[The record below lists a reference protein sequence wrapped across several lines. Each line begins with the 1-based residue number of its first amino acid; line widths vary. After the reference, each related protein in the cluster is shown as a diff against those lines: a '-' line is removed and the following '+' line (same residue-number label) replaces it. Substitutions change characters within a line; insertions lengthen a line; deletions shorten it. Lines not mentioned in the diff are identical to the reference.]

1 MVPQFGGV
9 ARSKREALVTNALL
23 SGTIPDM
30 RTLLILGIVCGSMSH
45 APAGEL
51 EGGVAAVDIT
61 PTKWP
66 LHLRGSFRP
75 QLATSAHDPLMSRA
89 LVLGDGE
96 TRLAL
101 VVVDSCMVDRDLLD
115 RAKAR
120 AAKASGIPAD
130 KMLISSTHT
139 HSAPFA
145 NASNGTPEELAYQAQ
160 LENGIASSIV
170 VAAMSPQAVSV
181 ATGGSPLSEEVFNR
195 RWFLE
200 EGTMPTNPF
209 GETTDKVKMNP
220 GSKHLVKPAGPTDPE
235 VSVLAVKDRRGK
247 PLSLYANYS
256 LHYVGNTGGEVSA
269 DYFGEFASLIRT
281 RLRASESFVGMLSNG
296 TSGDINNINFR
307 RRRPPRQPFEQI
319 KVVASKTAD
328 AAYRALEGVDYQKRL
343 DLGMV
348 ERELTLRVRVPT
360 EAQIA
365 HARDVLRREE
375 VGEKIVPGLAPIYA
389 RRMMSQAKLGAM
401 LKVPVQAVRIGDLA
415 ICAIPFE
422 TLVEI
427 GLELKERS
435 PFADTFTVSLAN
447 GGFGYLPTPK
457 QHSYGGYETWL
468 CTNKVEKESSEI
480 IVKNL
485 LEMLAELKGE

>member
-1 MVPQFGGV
+1 
-9 ARSKREALVTNALL
+9 
-23 SGTIPDM
+23 M
-30 RTLLILGIVCGSMSH
+30 RTLVLFGIVLGFIS
-45 APAGEL
+45 PVDAGEL
-51 EGGVAAVDIT
+51 KGGVAAVDIT
-61 PTKWP
+61 PTEWP

-75 QLATSAHDPLMSRA
+75 QLATSAHDPLLSRA

-101 VVVDSCMVDRDLLD
+101 VVVDSCMVDRELLD

-120 AAKASGIPAD
+120 AAKDSGIPVD
-130 KMLISSTHT
+130 HMLISSTHT

-145 NASNGTPEELAYQAQ
+145 NASNGTAQELAYQAR
-160 LENGIASSIV
+160 LETGIASSIV
-170 VAAMSPQAVSV
+170 VAAASPQAVSV
-181 ATGGSPLSEEVFNR
+181 ATGGSPLAEEVFNR

-200 EGTMPTNPF
+200 EGKMPANPF

-220 GSKHLVKPAGPTDPE
+220 GRTHLVKPAGPTDPE
-235 VSVLAVKDRRGK
+235 VSVLAVKDKRGK

-319 KVVASKTAD
+319 RVVASKTAD
-328 AAYRALEGVDYQKRL
+328 AAYRGIEGAVYHKTL

-348 ERELTLRVRVPT
+348 EREVTLRVRVPT
-360 EAQIA
+360 EAQLE
-365 HARDVLRREE
+365 HARDVLRREKA
-375 VGEKIVPGLAPIYA
+375 GEKIVPSLAPIYA
-389 RRMMSQAKLGAM
+389 RRMMSQATLGER
-401 LKVPVQAVRIGDLA
+401 LKVPIQALRIGDLA
-415 ICAIPFE
+415 VCAIPFE

-427 GLELKERS
+427 GLDLKARS

-468 CTNKVEKESSEI
+468 CTNKVEKDSSEI

-485 LEMLAELKGE
+485 LEMLAELNGE